1 VRSLRPFSSIRTF
14 CRFGSKRRLVAT
26 IEWLRDW
33 PNAGP
38 LPQLWH
44 ILAIGSWIVAGSLL
58 S

>member
-1 VRSLRPFSSIRTF
+1 
-14 CRFGSKRRLVAT
+14 LVAT

-44 ILAIGSWIVAGSLL
+44 TLAIGSGMLP
-58 S
+58 